1 MSISLEILILRKR
14 PSIISGN
21 GQCIA
26 EAIDGLA
33 SLPTK
38 EELQFPAGAR
48 RLDTALSAATW
59 SISTPLL
66 AFFSF
71 HFHFFFNSDLGK
83 GPQQLTILTGACL
96 VCGLSCS
103 LCPGI
108 KCCPEHGWWTLQ
120 QLSGRTFFQRQL
132 CLSGMLHSPRS
143 LAVPA
148 ACLCW
153 DWSPTS
159 LANLH
164 HWLKWPAP

>member
-66 AFFSF
+66 AGL
-71 HFHFFFNSDLGK
+71 HFFLSIFIFFFKFRFGQRTSAADN
-83 GPQQLTILTGACL
+83 THWCL
-96 VCGLSCS
+96 FGMWFKLFSVSRNKMLS
-103 LCPGI
+103 
-108 KCCPEHGWWTLQ
+108 
-120 QLSGRTFFQRQL
+120 
-132 CLSGMLHSPRS
+132 
-143 LAVPA
+143 
-148 ACLCW
+148 
-153 DWSPTS
+153 
-159 LANLH
+159 
-164 HWLKWPAP
+164 

>member
-66 AFFSF
+66 AGLHFFLSIF
-71 HFHFFFNSDLGK
+71 IFFFNSDLGK

-96 VCGLSCS
+96 VCGSSCS

-108 KCCPEHGWWTLQ
+108 KCCPEHGW
-120 QLSGRTFFQRQL
+120 
-132 CLSGMLHSPRS
+132 
-143 LAVPA
+143 
-148 ACLCW
+148 
-153 DWSPTS
+153 
-159 LANLH
+159 
-164 HWLKWPAP
+164 